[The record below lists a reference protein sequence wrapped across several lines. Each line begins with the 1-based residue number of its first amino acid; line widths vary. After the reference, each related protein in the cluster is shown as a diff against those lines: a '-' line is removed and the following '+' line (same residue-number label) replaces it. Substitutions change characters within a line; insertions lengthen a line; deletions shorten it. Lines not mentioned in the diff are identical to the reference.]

1 MPLRLILGA
10 IAAAQA
16 LAGPAVPLATDW
28 AHITHSEL
36 EKIHPARL
44 RAHPAALTSLRATHR
59 RGLGPLRLNGAEV
72 HDTDLALPELT
83 LDTHTIESC
92 VGGRVH
98 LNVSSGAG
106 FRRNASDWIGVYSPA
121 TADINAVVPI
131 KVTVILSPNLT
142 TFGHSSSVVLG
153 LRVRSYN
160 FSHRPRNLR
169 LCL

>member
-1 MPLRLILGA
+1 MPLGRILGA
-10 IAAAQA
+10 LAAAQA

-44 RAHPAALTSLRATHR
+44 RAHPAALSSLRSTHS
-59 RGLGPLRLNGAEV
+59 RGLGASRQTGS
-72 HDTDLALPELT
+72 DTNDDSALLPALT
-83 LDTHTIESC
+83 LDRHTIESC

-98 LNVSSGAG
+98 LNVSSGPG

-131 KVTVILSPNLT
+131 KVPVLISSPCCDML
-142 TFGHSSSVVLG
+142 F
-153 LRVRSYN
+153 
-160 FSHRPRNLR
+160 
-169 LCL
+169 